1 MRVGYR
7 LRQFWRRL
15 GVRDAAGAQE
25 VARRVLP
32 PAAYALFCTLDVGDQ
47 LHAWDVWQFL
57 HHRGRPSPDLAQAAL
72 LHDVGKAGAGL
83 TLAHRTLVVLLRKV
97 YPAALEQLARD
108 EPGSWRYPFYV
119 QLRHAELGAMAC
131 AQAGCSAITVALVRH
146 HEHKAPEVW
155 GDVPWRED
163 LLALQE
169 ADEAC

>member
-15 GVRDAAGAQE
+15 WARDATIAKE
-25 VARRVLP
+25 TARKVLS
-32 PAAYALFCTLDVGDQ
+32 PAAYALFCALDVGDQ
-47 LHAWDVWQFL
+47 LHAWDVWRLLQR
-57 HHRGRPSPDLAQAAL
+57 RGRPSPDLAQAAL

-83 TLAHRTLVVLLRKV
+83 TLAHRTVVVLLRRM
-97 YPAALEQLARD
+97 YPAALERLARA

-119 QLRHAELGAMAC
+119 QLRHAELGAEAC
-131 AQAGCSAITVALVRH
+131 ARAGCSPVTVALVHH
-146 HEHKAPEVW
+146 HEDHT
-155 GDVPWRED
+155 GDALNGIPWRDD